1 MKGNPRVIPCPPDRE
16 YLPYQLKGIRYA
28 LGARGTLIGDE
39 MGLGKT
45 VQAIGVVN
53 ASPPGSVVIICPAG
67 LKLNW
72 HTELDNWLVD
82 KSRGI
87 VIVSYHEV
95 AKFANL
101 VEMRIGVLIVDE
113 AHYIKNPESQRSQV
127 VTALAEKADRVL
139 LLTGTPME
147 NRPVELWPLLKI
159 VAPEKF
165 DPPMSRIGV
174 ISLEQRK
181 THPGEGPNFWAF
193 CARYCDLKTTSF
205 KVGHYWKSALDYS
218 GASNLDELRAKLR
231 RTCMVRRLKNDVLD
245 QLPPK
250 RRQIIV
256 LPAPDIVDDAW
267 YLEDMTFE
275 NYEEKLAE
283 LTADKVAF
291 SEFSKKRHDQ
301 GLMKVDNCLRFLGDA
316 LDESGKIIV
325 FAHHKDVIAKL
336 YSGIQAELPTGDYAV
351 FVTGDTHVADRG
363 AAVAAFQGDGRCRVF
378 IGSIGAAGVG
388 ITLTAASHVVF
399 CELDPVP
406 GRMSQ
411 AEDRAHRIGQ
421 RNSVLVQHLV
431 MDRTLCARMAK
442 IVVRKQAIIKEA
454 LDG

>member
-1 MKGNPRVIPCPPDRE
+1 VINATKGM
-16 YLPYQLKGIRYA
+16 A
-28 LGARGTLIGDE
+28 
-39 MGLGKT
+39 
-45 VQAIGVVN
+45 VV
-53 ASPPGSVVIICPAG
+53 VCPAG

-72 HTELDNWLVD
+72 ANELASWLVEPRD
-82 KSRGI
+82 KV
-87 VIVSYHEV
+87 VILSYHEA

-101 VEMRIGVLIVDE
+101 VDLRMGVLVVDE

-127 VTALAEKADRVL
+127 ISALAEKAERVV

-159 VAPEKF
+159 VAPDKF
-165 DPPMSRIGV
+165 DPPHLRIGT

-181 THPGEGPNFWAF
+181 THPGEGPGFWAF
-193 CARYCDLKTTSF
+193 AARYCDLKTTSF
-205 KVGHYWKSALDYS
+205 KVGRYWKNALDYS
-218 GASNLDELRAKLR
+218 GASNLEELREKLR
-231 RTCMVRRLKNDVLD
+231 RTCMVRRLKADVLD
-245 QLPPK
+245 QLPDK

-256 LPAPDIVDDAW
+256 LPAPDAVDDTG
-267 YLEDMTFE
+267 YLEGLTFE
-275 NYEEKLAE
+275 NYEETLSR

-301 GLMKVDNCLRFLGDA
+301 GLMKVDSCLRFIGDA
-316 LDESGKIIV
+316 LDESDKIIV

-336 YSGIQAELPTGDYAV
+336 ASGIEAELPTGDYAV
-351 FVTGDTHVADRG
+351 TVSGETHVADRG
-363 AAVAAFQGDGRCRVF
+363 AAVKAFQGDKQCRVF

-388 ITLTAASHVVF
+388 ITLTAASHVIF

-406 GRMSQ
+406 GKMSQ

-421 RNSVLVQHLV
+421 KNSVLVQHLV